1 MVQRNH
7 DSDQVRQQNGSCIS
21 QQAGRNE
28 IDLIVLSEVGS
39 AKLVQGTTDSSEG
52 TLHQGSGKCSGRSS
66 FQERG
71 FSRVVPLSGGG
82 SESVP
87 DLGETSGGSVR
98 KRTEQQAG
106 HILLEGEQSG
116 GVQDRRLEYGLERPG
131 NVCVSPR
138 TSDTQSDSKG
148 EIQHDKDDTG
158 GSKQESKTVDVSARR
173 ATVGHSKGST
183 SKGKATKDVKLKSVP
198 SGSRKPSFS
207 CLDDRR
213 KLRQKGFR
221 RGAAEMATVDIWK
234 STASCYGARVQAY
247 VVWCNENGVKNPVSS
262 SVASVCNFLY
272 DIYEKGKAA
281 RTIGG
286 YI

>member
-1 MVQRNH
+1 MIQIRCDNKTVVAYLNKQGGTRLTSLCYLKWEVLNWCKERQIH
-7 DSDQVRQQNGSCIS
+7 LKALYIKGQENVLADLLSRKGDSHEWSLCPG
-21 QQAGRNE
+21 G
-28 IDLIVLSEVGS
+28 G
-39 AKLVQGTTDSSEG
+39 G
-52 TLHQGSGKCSGRSS
+52 
-66 FQERG
+66 
-71 FSRVVPLSGGG
+71 GGG

-116 GVQDRRLEYGLERPG
+116 GVQDRWLEYGLERPG

-183 SKGKATKDVKLKSVP
+183 SKGKATKGVKLKSVP

-221 RGAAEMATVDIWK
+221 RGAAKWQQWTF
-234 STASCYGARVQAY
+234 G
-247 VVWCNENGVKNPVSS
+247 NPQHHVM
-262 SVASVCNFLY
+262 VPEC
-272 DIYEKGKAA
+272 KPM
-281 RTIGG
+281 
-286 YI
+286 